1 MNKKPTQK
9 QMMYA
14 TANPDAKAY
23 HVLEDIMESGTP
35 LTEQQLIAMGK
46 RRPEW
51 LGITNAAIQKYYR

>member
-1 MNKKPTQK
+1 
-9 QMMYA
+9 MMYA